1 MLAVAAIDES
11 TRSLSLPVLYQC
23 CVFRF
28 RSWMLDAGKRFYTQ
42 HPATSSKEERCESLR
57 AYSVVSGS

>member
-1 MLAVAAIDES
+1 MRKMLDAG
-11 TRSLSLPVLYQC
+11 C
-23 CVFRF
+23 
-28 RSWMLDAGKRFYTQ
+28 WMLDAGKRFYTQ